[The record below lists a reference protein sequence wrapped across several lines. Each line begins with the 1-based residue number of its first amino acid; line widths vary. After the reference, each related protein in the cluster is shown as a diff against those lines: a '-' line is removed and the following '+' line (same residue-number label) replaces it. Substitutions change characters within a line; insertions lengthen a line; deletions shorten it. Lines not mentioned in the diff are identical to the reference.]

1 MRILSLVVVLWL
13 MVNGDLVLGQENE
26 EFDEFETEQR
36 RAFEAFG
43 RAVEQRFSQYIK
55 AEQEAFERFKE
66 DVELLW
72 GTYDRASKKEWVEYD
87 ESLHARSHVDFE
99 SGVVTI
105 EVLVEDGSQSTEL
118 SLAKAIVKAVT
129 APGVSADYSVPLPD
143 GTTEQPIL
151 LGTRPILDGQI
162 TTPTG
167 TPVTKGIAAKFAEEI
182 IATNRPKTKPIT
194 GKDGRHRT
202 KATVT
207 FQLVPDHLRRRAEA
221 YLPIV
226 RKHARRFSL
235 DVPLVFAVIH
245 TESFFNP
252 QARSSA
258 PAFGLMQLVPTSG
271 GRAAYEFV
279 YKKDR
284 ILPQSYFYVPDQ
296 NIELGCAYLSLV
308 DQTYFARVKNKASA
322 RYCVIASYNTGAG
335 NVSRAFTGRTNVR
348 EAIPLIDRMSP
359 EKLYQHL
366 QKNLPYK
373 ETRKYVQLVSERIPL
388 YEEWR

>member
-1 MRILSLVVVLWL
+1 
-13 MVNGDLVLGQENE
+13 
-26 EFDEFETEQR
+26 
-36 RAFEAFG
+36 
-43 RAVEQRFSQYIK
+43 
-55 AEQEAFERFKE
+55 
-66 DVELLW
+66 
-72 GTYDRASKKEWVEYD
+72 
-87 ESLHARSHVDFE
+87 
-99 SGVVTI
+99 
-105 EVLVEDGSQSTEL
+105 
-118 SLAKAIVKAVT
+118 
-129 APGVSADYSVPLPD
+129 
-143 GTTEQPIL
+143 
-151 LGTRPILDGQI
+151 
-162 TTPTG
+162 
-167 TPVTKGIAAKFAEEI
+167 
-182 IATNRPKTKPIT
+182 
-194 GKDGRHRT
+194 
-202 KATVT
+202 
-207 FQLVPDHLRRRAEA
+207 
-221 YLPIV
+221 
-226 RKHARRFSL
+226 
-235 DVPLVFAVIH
+235 
-245 TESFFNP
+245 
-252 QARSSA
+252 
-258 PAFGLMQLVPTSG
+258 MQLVPTSG

>member
-1 MRILSLVVVLWL
+1 MRIISLVVGLGL
-13 MVNGDLVLGQENE
+13 MGYGDLVLGQENE
-26 EFDEFETEQR
+26 EFDQFETEQR
-36 RAFEAFG
+36 QVFEAFD
-43 RAVEQRFSQYIK
+43 REEELRFSQYIK
-55 AEQEAFERFKE
+55 AEQAAFERFKE
-66 DVELLW
+66 EVEQLW

-87 ESLHARSHVDFE
+87 EGLHARSHVDFE
-99 SGVVTI
+99 SGVVTV
-105 EVLVEDGSQSTEL
+105 EVLVEDGEKSAEIP
-118 SLAKAIVKAVT
+118 LAKAIANAVT
-129 APGVSADYSVPLPD
+129 TPGSSADYSVPLRD
-143 GTTEQPIL
+143 GTTEQPIS
-151 LGTRPILDGQI
+151 LGLRPVLEGQI

-167 TPVTKGIAAKFAEEI
+167 TPVTQDNAAKFAEEI
-182 IATNRPKTKPIT
+182 IATNRTKKKPIT

-308 DQTYFARVKNKASA
+308 GQTYFAKVKNKASA

-373 ETRKYVQLVSERIPL
+373 ETQKYVKLVSERIPL